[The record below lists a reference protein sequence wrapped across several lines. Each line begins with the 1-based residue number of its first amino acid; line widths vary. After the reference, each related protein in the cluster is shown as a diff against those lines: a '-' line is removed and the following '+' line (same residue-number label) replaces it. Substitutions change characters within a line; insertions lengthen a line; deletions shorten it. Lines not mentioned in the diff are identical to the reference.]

1 MEYRY
6 RRIIHEIGE
15 FGRFQKSV
23 AFCLAV
29 LAVPHAMHVLSMAFL
44 GALPEHHCRLPAVST
59 PDDFPPSWQ
68 DQLGSFNGSI
78 PLELDASGESGRY
91 SRCQQFNLT
100 DGLNGTSENRTL
112 QHCTDGWVY
121 DRSHYGTSIV
131 TQFDLVCDRAWL
143 REFAQS
149 VHMLG
154 FSFGAITSGTLS
166 DRYGRRPTLL
176 WCIFLLVAFSVTSA
190 FSPNYIVFVILKFL
204 LGAVNVS
211 IYYTAFVL
219 GMEVL
224 DHSKHTMFGMSM
236 YLFLVLGYI
245 VLGALAYIIRDWWK
259 LQLAI
264 SAPFLLCLSYWW
276 LLPESPRWLIVTGRM
291 EDAKRAIKRAARMN
305 GADFPDKLYR
315 EMDSNLIQ
323 NDGNDEK
330 GRREHNLL
338 DLVRTPNIRKN
349 TLIVGFTWFVMIAV
363 YFGLSLGAPELPGDP
378 YVNFIVGSCMEI
390 VAVVVAWSTMDR
402 WGRKPPVIAAFI
414 VAGISCGATAVVPKE
429 LWQVSTGLS
438 MVGKLGV
445 SVTYAIFPVYSAEVF
460 PTVVRNMGIGVV
472 SMIGRAGGIL
482 APFVALLAEYW
493 APLPLLTFGI
503 LSFLDGVA
511 ILALPETLGVPLP
524 NTLEDSENLNSVRG
538 KSSENSEKILPDEF
552 QKTEETEIYDRITV
566 L

>member
-1 MEYRY
+1 
-6 RRIIHEIGE
+6 
-15 FGRFQKSV
+15 
-23 AFCLAV
+23 
-29 LAVPHAMHVLSMAFL
+29 MHVLSMAFL

-59 PDDFPPSWQ
+59 PGDFPPSWQ
-68 DQLGSFNGSI
+68 DQLGSLNGSI
-78 PLELDASGESGRY
+78 PLELDAGVEWRY
-91 SRCQQFNLT
+91 SKCQQFNLT
-100 DGLNGTSENRTL
+100 DGLNVTTENRTL

-131 TQFDLVCDRAWL
+131 TEFDLVCDRAWL

-154 FSFGAITSGTLS
+154 FSVGAITSGTLS
-166 DRYGRRPTLL
+166 D
-176 WCIFLLVAFSVTSA
+176 SVTSA

-224 DHSKHTMFGMSM
+224 DHSKHTMFGMFM
-236 YLFLVLGYI
+236 YLFVVLGFLG
-245 VLGALAYIIRDWWK
+245 LGALAYIIRDWWK

-276 LLPESPRWLIVTGRM
+276 LLPESPRWLIVTGRT
-291 EDAKRAIKRAARMN
+291 EDAKRVIKRTARMN

-315 EMDSNLIQ
+315 EMDSNLIRH
-323 NDGNDEK
+323 NGDDDKE
-330 GRREHNLL
+330 RRQHNVL
-338 DLVRTPNIRKN
+338 DLVRTPNIRKI

-363 YFGLSLGAPELPGDP
+363 YLGLSLGAPELPGDP

-402 WGRKPPVIAAFI
+402 WGRKPPAIAALL
-414 VAGISCGATAVVPKE
+414 VTGISCGATAAVPKD
-429 LWQVSTGLS
+429 LWQVSTCLT

-445 SVTYAIFPVYSAEVF
+445 SVAYAVFPVYSAEVF
-460 PTVVRNMGIGVV
+460 PTVVRNMGIGMVA
-472 SMIGRAGGIL
+472 MIGRAGGIL
-482 APFVALLAEYW
+482 APFVALLGEYW

-524 NTLEDSENLNSVRG
+524 NTLEDAENLIGMREKNSE
-538 KSSENSEKILPDEF
+538 SSEKILPDKF
-552 QKTEETEIYDRITV
+552 QKTEVYDRITV

>member
-6 RRIIHEIGE
+6 RRIIRDIGE
-15 FGRFQKSV
+15 SGRFQKTV

-29 LAVPHAMHVLSMAFL
+29 VALPHGIHSLSMAFL
-44 GALPEHHCRLPAVST
+44 GALPEHHCRLPAVYS
-59 PDDFPPSWQ
+59 PGGIPPSWK
-68 DQLGSFNGSI
+68 DQLESLNGSI
-78 PLELDASGESGRY
+78 PLEIDASGEWRY

-100 DGLNGTSENRTL
+100 GGLNASTENRTI

-121 DRSHYGTSIV
+121 DRSHYGKSIV

-154 FSFGAITSGTLS
+154 FSVGAITSGTLS

-176 WCIFLLVAFSVTSA
+176 WCIFLLLTLSVTSA

-224 DHSKHTMFGMSM
+224 DHSKHTMFGMFM
-236 YLFLVLGYI
+236 YMFLVLGYI
-245 VLGALAYIIRDWWK
+245 GLGALAYVIRDWWK

-276 LLPESPRWLIVTGRM
+276 LLPESPRWLLVTGRLK
-291 EDAKRAIKRAARMN
+291 EAKKVIKRAARMN
-305 GADFPDKLYR
+305 GADFPDKLYY
-315 EMDSNLIQ
+315 EMDSSLIQ

-330 GRREHNLL
+330 GRREYNLL
-338 DLVRTPNIRKN
+338 DLVRKPNIRKN

-378 YVNFIVGSCMEI
+378 YVNYIMCSCMELVAI
-390 VAVVVAWSTMDR
+390 VLAWSTMDR
-402 WGRKPPVIAAFI
+402 WGRKPPAIAALL

-429 LWQVSTGLS
+429 LWRVSTGLV

-445 SVTYAIFPVYSAEVF
+445 SVTYAVFPVYSAEVF

-482 APFVALLAEYW
+482 APFVALLGEYW

-524 NTLEDSENLNSVRG
+524 NTLEDAENLDRMREKN
-538 KSSENSEKILPDEF
+538 SENSEKILPDEF
-552 QKTEETEIYDRITV
+552 QKTEIYDRITV

>member
-1 MEYRY
+1 
-6 RRIIHEIGE
+6 
-15 FGRFQKSV
+15 
-23 AFCLAV
+23 
-29 LAVPHAMHVLSMAFL
+29 MHVLSMAFL

-59 PDDFPPSWQ
+59 PGDYPPSWQ
-68 DQLGSFNGSI
+68 DQLDSLNGSI

-131 TQFDLVCDRAWL
+131 TQVRQA
-143 REFAQS
+143 S
-149 VHMLG
+149 N
-154 FSFGAITSGTLS
+154 
-166 DRYGRRPTLL
+166 LL
-176 WCIFLLVAFSVTSA
+176 WCIFLLVTFSVTSA

-236 YLFLVLGYI
+236 YLFLVMGYI

-264 SAPFLLCLSYWW
+264 SAPFLLCLTYWW

-291 EDAKRAIKRAARMN
+291 EDAKRVIKRAARMN

-315 EMDSNLIQ
+315 EIDSNLIR

-330 GRREHNLL
+330 GRRDHNLL

-445 SVTYAIFPVYSAEVF
+445 SVTYAVFPVYSAEVF

-482 APFVALLAEYW
+482 APFVALLGEYW

-503 LSFLDGVA
+503 LSLLDGVA

-524 NTLEDSENLNSVRG
+524 NTLEDAENLNSVRG
-538 KSSENSEKILPDEF
+538 KSSENSEKILPDAF